1 MSHHPD
7 SPDDLGYEDHGFS
20 GREPSRGGYDDH
32 GYGRG
37 DYRDRSYQSRGF
49 FRDRGAPN
57 QGPHGRY
64 DGDDLP
70 DSLESG
76 TTREP
81 REGEYW
87 YRGGDAG
94 EECGQPQRDV
104 RGDSHRGGFRAGRDG
119 RELGLEPHAPAAG
132 GWSGDVRGALRGG
145 FHDSGDGDR
154 GFAGVGPRGW
164 RRSDA
169 RIHEEICESLT
180 RHPAIDP
187 SDVEVEVKEGV
198 VRLTGLVHD
207 RAAKWLAEDI
217 AEGTF
222 GVRDVHNEIR
232 IRRAD

>member
-1 MSHHPD
+1 MSRD
-7 SPDDLGYEDHGFS
+7 DRELNDDLGYEDHGFS

-32 GYGRG
+32 GFGRG

-64 DGDDLP
+64 EGDDLP
-70 DSLESG
+70 DHLEAG
-76 TTREP
+76 GGRGDARDAEM
-81 REGEYW
+81 W
-87 YRGGDAG
+87 YRGGDV
-94 EECGQPQRDV
+94 EEDGRQLQREHERPQR
-104 RGDSHRGGFRAGRDG
+104 
-119 RELGLEPHAPAAG
+119 ELRLEPHAPAAG

-145 FHDSGDGDR
+145 FHDSGAGDK
-154 GFAGVGPRGW
+154 GFAGIGPKGW
-164 RRSDA
+164 RRPDA
-169 RIHEEICESLT
+169 RILEDLCEALA

-187 SDVEVEVKEGV
+187 SEVEVAVQEGV
-198 VRLTGLVHD
+198 VRLTGMVHD

-232 IRRAD
+232 VRRAD

>member
-1 MSHHPD
+1 MPD
-7 SPDDLGYEDHGFS
+7 HDDDLGYEDHGFS

-64 DGDDLP
+64 EDEDLP
-70 DSLESG
+70 DSIEGGSSRG
-76 TTREP
+76 DA

-94 EECGQPQRDV
+94 EEGGQPQRDV
-104 RGDSHRGGFRAGRDG
+104 HRDRSGTDRDL
-119 RELGLEPHAPAAG
+119 RLEPHAPAAG
-132 GWSGDVRGALRGG
+132 GWSGNVRDALRGG
-145 FHDSGDGDR
+145 FHDSGGAQPDFSGL
-154 GFAGVGPRGW
+154 GPKGY
-164 RRSDA
+164 RRSDT

-187 SDVEVEVKEGV
+187 SDVEIEVRDGI

-217 AEGTF
+217 AEGVF
-222 GVRDVHNEIR
+222 GVRDVHNEIL